1 MTELVVA
8 IDGPAGAGKSTIA
21 RRIAEESGLSLV
33 DTGAIYRTLALLAQR
48 EDISADDEATL
59 AARAA
64 VLPIDFQMHAGENLV
79 SLAGEDVSEEIR
91 SPAISM
97 LASAVS
103 RHPSVREA
111 LLSLQRQL
119 GTKGAVLEGR
129 DIGTVVFPNAEVKVF
144 LTASADERA
153 RRRCAQLVEQGKPQ
167 PFEQVLSEI
176 VERDRVDSSRAVA
189 PLRPATDAVVLDST
203 ALSADDVVE
212 LVSARIEAVRRT
224 RNA

>member
-21 RRIAEESGLSLV
+21 KRVAEDSGLSLV
-33 DTGAIYRTLALLAQR
+33 DTGAIYRTLALLSQR
-48 EDISADDEATL
+48 ENIPADDEATL

-64 VLPIDFQMHAGENLV
+64 VLPIAFQMRDGENRV
-79 SLAGEDVSEEIR
+79 SLADEDVSEEIR

-103 RHPSVREA
+103 RHPAVREA

-119 GTKGAVLEGR
+119 GTQGAVLEGR
-129 DIGTVVFPNAEVKVF
+129 DIGTVVFPDAEVKVF
-144 LTASADERA
+144 LTASAEERA
-153 RRRCAQLVEQGKPQ
+153 RRRCAQLIEQGKTQ
-167 PFEQVLSEI
+167 SYEQVLSEI
-176 VERDRVDSSRAVA
+176 VERDRIDSSRAVA
-189 PLRPATDAVVLDST
+189 PLRPAADAVVLDST
-203 ALSADDVVE
+203 ALSADDVVA
-212 LVSARIEAVRRT
+212 LISARVEAVRRT

>member
-21 RRIAEESGLSLV
+21 KRIAEGSGLSLV
-33 DTGAIYRTLALLAQR
+33 DTGAIYRALALLSQR
-48 EDISADDEATL
+48 EQIEPDDEATL

-64 VLPIDFQMHAGENLV
+64 SLPIAFHLRAGINRV
-79 SLAGEDVSEEIR
+79 SLAGEDVSDEIR

-103 RHPSVREA
+103 RHPAVREA

-129 DIGTVVFPNAEVKVF
+129 DIGTVVFPDAAVKVF
-144 LTASADERA
+144 LTASAEERA

-167 PFEQVLSEI
+167 PYEQVLREI
-176 VERDRVDSSRAVA
+176 VERDRVDSGRTVA
-189 PLRPATDAVVLDST
+189 PLRPAADAVVLDST
-203 ALSADDVVE
+203 ALSEDEVVT
-212 LVSARIEAVRRT
+212 LIRARIDAAKAVRE
-224 RNA
+224 A